1 MSKISSEFI
10 LGSAIGY
17 FFSNNLLV
25 FTLGVATGVFI
36 QEKFGSVYKFTE
48 FCLDSSKEFVI
59 QKAKELKTKFSGNS
73 LNKLSLE
80 ENLSNITNE
89 QINNNIENESD
100 DNCIKNK
107 EE

>member
-17 FFSNNLLV
+17 FFSNNFLV
-25 FTLGVATGVFI
+25 FTLGLATGVVI

-48 FCLDSSKEFVI
+48 FCLDSSKEFVH
-59 QKAKELKTKFSGNS
+59 QKVTDLKNKFKNNTEN
-73 LNKLSLE
+73 LTSLE
-80 ENLSNITNE
+80 KDESILLNQELNE
-89 QINNNIENESD
+89 LN

-107 EE
+107 GE